1 MSLTTFLQE
10 DDRPPVQT
18 WTLAY
23 FDNLLRPIGDDLSDS
38 AGLTQ
43 QRTQLGL
50 FVDVLRAS
58 GPDSALEIQVL
69 ELLLEKLQPRALSF
83 EEVVVSARER
93 LADLYES
100 TGQWIPA
107 ARALQGIPLDS
118 AHRPNSNTY
127 KLAVYIRQARLFL
140 AAHDPLSAE
149 LGLNRAASLIYD
161 CEGPNQ
167 LLQFKLAQARVFDSK
182 HKFLE
187 AQTKYYDASLAT
199 QLSEDDRMS
208 ALSRAMVCAI
218 IASTGPQRTRAL
230 AQLFKDDRTR
240 TSPLFP
246 MLEKMYHGGLIQNA
260 EIVAFR
266 HALAELG
273 GDNRADLAAALPSPS
288 TSGSHNSTTRTN
300 TNLPLGS
307 GLKSRLEGEVDPAV
321 LNQAIWEHNL
331 IAASQIYTD
340 MTLDHLARLLGDIPV
355 EQAEHMVSR
364 MITQDRLPAVINRT
378 DRLVLFHQQTDV
390 DDIADVSLRR
400 YDDQIRNCCLL
411 VDKIAETIQTK
422 YPECDPK
429 SSTPKPCSL

>member
-69 ELLLEKLQPRALSF
+69 ELLLQKLQPRALSF

-246 MLEKMYHGGLIQNA
+246 MLEKMYHGGLIQNT

-266 HALAELG
+266 HALAEL
-273 GDNRADLAAALPSPS
+273 
-288 TSGSHNSTTRTN
+288 
-300 TNLPLGS
+300 
-307 GLKSRLEGEVDPAV
+307 GEVDPAV

-378 DRLVLFHQQTDV
+378 DRLVLFHQQTNI